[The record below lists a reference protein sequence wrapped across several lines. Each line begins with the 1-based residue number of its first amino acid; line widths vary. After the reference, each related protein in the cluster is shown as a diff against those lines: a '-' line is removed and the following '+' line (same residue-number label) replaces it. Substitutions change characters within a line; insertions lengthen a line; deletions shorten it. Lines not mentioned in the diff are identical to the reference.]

1 MTDVSLVIVDSNV
14 VMDITNRD
22 PRWEAWSAEQ
32 LARFTGRIV
41 INPVIYAELCFPLHS
56 VEEADQLISYLGLKY
71 QNFPRKSLFLAAQA
85 FRLYRQRG
93 GTKSA
98 PLPDFFI
105 GAHAAALGI
114 PIITRDVTRYQSY
127 FPHVPLISPEIPS

>member
-1 MTDVSLVIVDSNV
+1 MTDVPLVIVDSNV

-56 VEEADQLISYLGLKY
+56 AEEADQLISYLGLKY
-71 QNFPRKSLFLAAQA
+71 HNFPRKSLFLAAQA

-114 PIITRDVTRYQSY
+114 PIITRDVTRYQTY
-127 FPHVPLISPEIPS
+127 FPHVPLITP